1 MGDLNRCPEDNN
13 HHYHYYH
20 PNNMLLG
27 NYIAHAGTSGHDHLL
42 WKEPKKS
49 TEKQERQYR

>member
-1 MGDLNRCPEDNN
+1 MDDLNRCPEDNN
-13 HHYHYYH
+13 HYYH

-27 NYIAHAGTSGHDHLL
+27 SYIAHAGTSGHDCLL

-49 TEKQERQYR
+49 TEKQERGYRWA